1 MEVINLNKDYVQ
13 YSKRVTKWA
22 MILITFVMIA
32 CLIIVAFCDVPE
44 RNVAAVVQLF
54 TSFCAVFGVTVG
66 AYQGNSVLEKYSKAK
81 YQYENLTQHVEEDDE
96 SDDGCGNG

>member
-1 MEVINLNKDYVQ
+1 MNKDYANTGYVQ

-32 CLIIVAFCDVPE
+32 CLTVVAFCELPE
-44 RNVAAVVQLF
+44 RNIAAVVQLF

-66 AYQGNSVLEKYSKAK
+66 AYQGNSVLEKYSRAK
-81 YQYENLTQHVEEDDE
+81 YQYESLTQNDEEE
-96 SDDGCGNG
+96 ELEEICGNG